1 MQTLTK
7 NILRHKYKIVAVIYT
22 LWLTAI
28 SLAPINGLDILSFK
42 FADKIVHFFLYFFLT
57 LVWLKA
63 YPVFTRRVII
73 LFAGV
78 FLWGIAIEFIQ
89 ENFILN
95 RSGELLDALANSLG
109 GISAIFLY
117 RKFLQ

>member
-28 SLAPINGLDILSFK
+28 SLSPLNGVDLPSFK

-63 YPVFTRRVII
+63 YPAFTRKII
-73 LFAGV
+73 LLLAGV
-78 FLWGIAIEFIQ
+78 VLWGIAIEFIQ
-89 ENFILN
+89 ENFIPN
-95 RSGELLDALANSLG
+95 RSGDVFDALANTLG
-109 GISAIFLY
+109 GITALFIFK
-117 RKFLQ
+117 KFL